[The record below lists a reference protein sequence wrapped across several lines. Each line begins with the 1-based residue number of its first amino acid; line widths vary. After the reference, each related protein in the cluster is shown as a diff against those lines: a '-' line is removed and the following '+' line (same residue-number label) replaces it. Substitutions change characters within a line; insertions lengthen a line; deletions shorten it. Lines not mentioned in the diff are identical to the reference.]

1 MADTA
6 ELIEAPQNQVAV
18 QSESVAMISMIERA
32 ASNPAVDPDKLERL
46 YALHERM
53 QSRASETSYYAAMA
67 KMQPELP
74 VVEHTKKIGFH
85 SKKLGKWIDK
95 STYTPWED
103 IDEKIRPIY
112 TKYGFALSF
121 AIDQSKDNPTITAIV
136 MHEDGHKTE
145 TPIRLPADMSGDKN
159 VVQGVGSTITYGKR
173 YAACAA
179 LNITT
184 RGANGET
191 EDDDGEAAVK
201 QVNAHVAHQLG
212 LFQKVSADMREYAA
226 TRDEAKEW
234 YARTKEHNK
243 DWRQMPTTWRKMFFE
258 EVFLPFCE
266 HLPEVKG
273 S

>member
-6 ELIEAPQNQVAV
+6 LVETQPSEVAV

-32 ASNPAVDPDKLERL
+32 ASNPDVDPDKLERL

-53 QSRASETSYYAAMA
+53 QSRAAETSYYASMA

-74 VVEHTKKIGFH
+74 VVEHTKKISYY
-85 SKKLGKWIDK
+85 SKKLGKQVEK
-95 STYTPWED
+95 SSYTPWED

-121 AIDQSKDNPTITAIV
+121 AIDQSQENPTITAIV

-145 TPIRLPADMSGDKN
+145 TPIRLPADMSGEKN

-184 RGANGET
+184 RGANGES
-191 EDDDGEAAVK
+191 EDDDGESSVE
-201 QVNAHVAHQLG
+201 QVNAYMAHQLK
-212 LFQKVSADMREYAA
+212 LFQTVSSDMRDYAS
-226 TRDEAKEW
+226 TRQEAKDW

-243 DWRQMPTTWRKMFFE
+243 EWRKMPTNWRKMFFD

-266 HLPEVKG
+266 HLPEVKD
-273 S
+273 